1 MRRINAGMLALH
13 GQGPS
18 AAGAL
23 DRADKRDALAAAADD
38 EARPGQLHR
47 RRPGF
52 RPAEWGDRRP
62 RRQPTP
68 GRPQLHPLDRE
79 GQCQPLPHT
88 EPLVFHPGRALAH
101 DPAGIFDRLGHAL
114 RQDLSPSRNIIA
126 RGRREELNAP
136 PSLRFRPVMEHHKI
150 DSIDLR
156 ILSELQANGRIT
168 NVELSR
174 RAKITAPPCLR
185 RMRALEKAGYIK
197 GYHADLDAKM
207 LGYEVRGFVFV
218 GLSSQAEADLK
229 RFEEAVRGWPQVR
242 ECHMLSGEVDFLLKV
257 VAKDLSSF
265 QYYIT
270 DTLTA
275 AKTVASVK
283 SSLVIH
289 ATKREPGVPI
299 EIK

>member
-1 MRRINAGMLALH
+1 
-13 GQGPS
+13 
-18 AAGAL
+18 
-23 DRADKRDALAAAADD
+23 
-38 EARPGQLHR
+38 
-47 RRPGF
+47 
-52 RPAEWGDRRP
+52 
-62 RRQPTP
+62 
-68 GRPQLHPLDRE
+68 
-79 GQCQPLPHT
+79 
-88 EPLVFHPGRALAH
+88 
-101 DPAGIFDRLGHAL
+101 
-114 RQDLSPSRNIIA
+114 
-126 RGRREELNAP
+126 
-136 PSLRFRPVMEHHKI
+136 MEHHKL

-197 GYHADLDAKM
+197 GYHAELDAKM
-207 LGYEVRGFVFV
+207 LGYEVSGFVFV

-242 ECHMLSGEVDFLLKV
+242 ECHMLSGEVDFLLKC

-265 QYYIT
+265 QSFIT

-275 AKTVASVK
+275 AKNVASVK

-289 ATKREPGVPI
+289 ATKREPGIPI